1 MTSRCRSTNVRTE
14 RQMSCQVEPFF
25 ALPWIITWFAHQLTR
40 FDEVAR
46 LYDVFLVSHP
56 LFSLYVSAAVVL
68 EARARVLQCD
78 CDFGTMHG
86 LLSKLPLTMEL
97 EKVVARAVTLIHQV
111 PPAELLL
118 LSDAKD
124 SLACVPH
131 CPNGAISACAL
142 TRVLSWHRTGAL
154 GISSSH
160 SSSRRGQ
167 ASHRPSCRTFPLF
180 LHGASG
186 MLGDIAFGTEES
198 LLSLLEAHMF
208 VFEPLAHVC
217 CSAAATADGRWKAA
231 ILSSKVECAGLS
243 EVDSTGAASISSS
256 RPSCCVLYS
265 PRSSSLLP
273 ALVCSL

>member
-1 MTSRCRSTNVRTE
+1 MFLLVLGDARAAGRAMRVVSASFHREPMRDSFASVMQTTRLLFSLLDAADEQLYGHLQDSMVSNQDVEALRTGGLVLN
-14 RQMSCQVEPFF
+14 RAMLCQVEPFF

-40 FDEVAR
+40 LDDVAR

-124 SLACVPH
+124 SLA
-131 CPNGAISACAL
+131 
-142 TRVLSWHRTGAL
+142 
-154 GISSSH
+154 
-160 SSSRRGQ
+160 
-167 ASHRPSCRTFPLF
+167 
-180 LHGASG
+180 
-186 MLGDIAFGTEES
+186 
-198 LLSLLEAHMF
+198 
-208 VFEPLAHVC
+208 
-217 CSAAATADGRWKAA
+217 
-231 ILSSKVECAGLS
+231 
-243 EVDSTGAASISSS
+243 
-256 RPSCCVLYS
+256 
-265 PRSSSLLP
+265 
-273 ALVCSL
+273 